1 MWGKEE
7 SSSEMTNGTHDDPAD
22 VNRKITSQLAIMKGM
37 ISVINDTLIRMFKKS
52 DFLVTKNTNTKF

>member
-1 MWGKEE
+1 
-7 SSSEMTNGTHDDPAD
+7 MTNGTHDDPAD

-52 DFLVTKNTNTKF
+52 GFLATKNTNTKF